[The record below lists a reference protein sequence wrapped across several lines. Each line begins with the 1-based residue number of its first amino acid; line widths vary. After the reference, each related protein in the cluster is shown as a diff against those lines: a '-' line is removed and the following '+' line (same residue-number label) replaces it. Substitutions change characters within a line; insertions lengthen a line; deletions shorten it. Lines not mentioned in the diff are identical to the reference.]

1 MSWGK
6 KDYAFQKLKE
16 TMAGAREMLE
26 TQEMWEWWEKNFYF
40 LKNRSGCLKYC
51 IVQYSDVD
59 SQEKA
64 PGNEY

>member
-16 TMAGAREMLE
+16 TVAGAREMLE
-26 TQEMWEWWEKNFYF
+26 NTRDVGVMRKKFYF
-40 LKNRSGCLKYC
+40 LKNCPGYLN
-51 IVQYSDVD
+51 IDVD

>member
-1 MSWGK
+1 MKGVQMSWGE
-6 KDYAFQKLKE
+6 KDYAFQKPKE

-26 TQEMWEWWEKNFYF
+26 TQEMWEWWEKNFTF
-40 LKNRSGCLKYC
+40 WKIALAVLN
-51 IVQYSDVD
+51 IDVD